1 VELWQRTLDL
11 STRQKHTQN
20 SEEIA
25 RAIVCYVL
33 YYSVIERPLLSIE
46 CDRIN
51 GTNTDFSCVVP
62 VSEPRRQPATGPEL
76 LARPSADCPVLLTFD
91 DGGVSAVLHVADM
104 LDEFGWKA
112 HFLVTAGRI
121 GAPGFLDRPQIQE
134 LRRRGH
140 IIGSHS
146 YTHPLRMAHCLAAE
160 LDNEWQRSV
169 LSLTEILGEPVQVA
183 SVPGGY
189 YSRRVALAAARAG
202 IKLLFNSE
210 TVTRSQTVDGCLV
223 LGRFTAKRGHQ
234 PRRLAAIIAGDR
246 QLQIRECLFWNAKK
260 VAKVL
265 LGGAWLRARVM
276 LLERRARNASRP
288 GVDSR
293 S

>member
-1 VELWQRTLDL
+1 M
-11 STRQKHTQN
+11 
-20 SEEIA
+20 
-25 RAIVCYVL
+25 
-33 YYSVIERPLLSIE
+33 
-46 CDRIN
+46 
-51 GTNTDFSCVVP
+51 
-62 VSEPRRQPATGPEL
+62 
-76 LARPSADCPVLLTFD
+76 
-91 DGGVSAVLHVADM
+91 LHVADM

-121 GAPGFLDRPQIQE
+121 GTPGFVDRRQIQE

-146 YTHPLRMAHCLAAE
+146 YTHPIRMAHCSAAE
-160 LDNEWQRSV
+160 PDNEWQRSV
-169 LSLTEILGEPVQVA
+169 LSLTEILGEPIQVA

-189 YSRRVALAAARAG
+189 CSRHVALAAARAG

-210 TVTRSQTVDGCLV
+210 PVTRSQTVDGCLV

-234 PRRLAAIIAGDR
+234 PRWSAAIVAGDR
-246 QLQIRECLFWNAKK
+246 QLQIREYLFWNGKK
-260 VAKVL
+260 VAKGL

-288 GVDSR
+288 GIDSR